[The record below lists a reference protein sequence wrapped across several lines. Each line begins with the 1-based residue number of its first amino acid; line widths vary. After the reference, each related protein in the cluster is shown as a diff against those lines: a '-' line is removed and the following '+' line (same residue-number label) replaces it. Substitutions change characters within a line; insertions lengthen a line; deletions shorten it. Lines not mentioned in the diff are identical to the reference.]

1 MREWFLCLIETKGNF
16 YINVGFRNGRI
27 FVQPVFTLS
36 MKKEDL
42 NVLEELKREI
52 GVGEIKVGRN
62 AIFSIRGMKNLLRFL
77 GKIKE
82 EELITSKRRD
92 FILWKEAVQLV
103 KEYKH
108 LSKEGFLRICEIRDR
123 MNLKKKRK
131 SYKSRRYFEELIE
144 RLNLRFENEKERRKI
159 SSSLR
164 ATYGLKSYS

>member
-16 YINVGFRNGRI
+16 YINVGLRNKRF
-27 FVQPVFTLS
+27 FVQPVFTLT

-42 NVLEELKREI
+42 NILEELKREI
-52 GVGEIKVGRN
+52 GIGEIKIGRN
-62 AIFSIRGMKNLLRFL
+62 AVFSIRGMKNLLEFL
-77 GKIKE
+77 DKIEE
-82 EELITSKRRD
+82 EELITSKKRD

-131 SYKSRRYFEELIE
+131 SYKSKRYFEKLIE
-144 RLNLRFENEKERRKI
+144 RLNLKFESEKERRKI

-164 ATYGLKSYS
+164 TIYCLRS